1 MEQFGGSDQGH
12 RDDEVYRR
20 RILEKLNEM
29 GAPPPDALRDELANE
44 LVRRYRAAREAEE

>member
-29 GAPPPDALRDELANE
+29 GAPPPDALRDALAHEL
-44 LVRRYRAAREAEE
+44 LRRYRPTREARE